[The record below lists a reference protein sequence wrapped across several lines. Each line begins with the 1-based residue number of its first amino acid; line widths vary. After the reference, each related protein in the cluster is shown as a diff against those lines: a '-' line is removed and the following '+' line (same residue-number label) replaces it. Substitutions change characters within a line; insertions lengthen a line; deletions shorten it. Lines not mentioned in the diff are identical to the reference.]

1 MNMATMTLLIAM
13 DSKRSEGDANLT
25 PAPSSVGEG
34 MKSRSTDVSSS
45 CSVIV
50 TPSGSAVCVGVGAK
64 VRAPHCTSVPD
75 NVEVQESS
83 VGPV

>member
-1 MNMATMTLLIAM
+1 MAKTMLLIAN
-13 DSKRSEGDANLT
+13 DNDLREGTAALV

-34 MKSRSTDVSSS
+34 INSRSADVSSG

-50 TPSGSAVCVGVGAK
+50 TPRGSAVCVGVGAK

-75 NVEVQESS
+75 NVEVQDTS